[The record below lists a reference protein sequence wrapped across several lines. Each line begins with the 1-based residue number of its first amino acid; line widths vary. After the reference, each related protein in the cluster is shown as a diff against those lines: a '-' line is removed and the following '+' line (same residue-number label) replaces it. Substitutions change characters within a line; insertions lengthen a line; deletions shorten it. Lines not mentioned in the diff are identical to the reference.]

1 MHIPKSHPRY
11 LSLMTREKI
20 KSGHKSGIVAE
31 SGLIAQGRG
40 EAFDYI
46 IGERTYEMALAAE
59 RAAVL
64 AMMLA
69 KNPVISVNGNVA
81 ALTPDDVIR
90 LARAIPAKVEI
101 NLFYRTPQR
110 MRRIAALFKRKGYTD
125 VLGLKPDAKVPDLE
139 SKRALCTKEG
149 IHSADVVLVPLEDGD
164 RAEALKKM
172 GKFVITVDLN
182 PFSRTARAA
191 DITIVD
197 NIVRAMPNM
206 ADIAEAMADGKKK
219 GGSGGPRKALA
230 AELKRFSNKKNMD
243 QMIDAIMAGMESAKG
258 L

>member
-11 LSLMTREKI
+11 HSLMTREKI
-20 KSGHKSGIVAE
+20 TSGHKSGIVAE

-46 IGERTYEMALAAE
+46 LGERTHKTALAAE
-59 RAAVL
+59 RAAVI

-81 ALTPDDVIR
+81 ALVPDDVIR
-90 LARAIPAKVEI
+90 LAEAIPAKVEI
-101 NLFYRTPQR
+101 NLFYRTQER
-110 MRRIAALFKRKGYTD
+110 MRRIAALFKQKGYYD
-125 VLGLKPDAKVPDLE
+125 VLGLKPDAKVPKLE
-139 SKRALCTKEG
+139 SRRALCTKDG
-149 IHSADVVLVPLEDGD
+149 IHCADVVLVPLEDGD

-206 ADIAEAMADGKKK
+206 ADIAEELAPKKT
-219 GGSGGPRKALA
+219 GRGRHALE
-230 AELKRFSNKKNMD
+230 AELKGFSNQRNMSR
-243 QMIDAIMAGMESAKG
+243 MIGEIISGLSSARD

>member
-1 MHIPKSHPRY
+1 MTMNIPKSHPRY
-11 LSLMTREKI
+11 ASLMAREKI
-20 KSGHKSGIVAE
+20 KAGHKDGIVAE
-31 SGLIAQGRG
+31 AGLIAQGRG

-46 IGERTYEMALAAE
+46 LGERTHKVALATE
-59 RAAVL
+59 RAAVI

-69 KNPVISVNGNVA
+69 RNPVISVNGNVA
-81 ALTPDDVIR
+81 ALVADDAIR

-101 NLFYRTPQR
+101 NLFYRTPER
-110 MRRIAALFKRKGYTD
+110 MRRIGALFRKKGYAE
-125 VLGLKPDAKVPDLE
+125 VLGLRPDAKVPGLE
-139 SKRALCTKEG
+139 SKRANCTKAG
-149 IHSADVVLVPLEDGD
+149 IFGADVVLVPLEDGD

-206 ADIAEAMADGKKK
+206 ADIAQELAVKKTGRGRRELEAEMK
-219 GGSGGPRKALA
+219 G
-230 AELKRFSNKKNMD
+230 FSNERNISR
-243 QMIDAIMAGMESAKG
+243 MIGEIITG
-258 L
+258 LSKAADL